1 MLMTNQPIVLIA
13 EDDQFLSRM
22 YATKLSGAGISVV
35 VAEDGKQALDAA
47 RKQKPGLVLLDILM
61 PKMDGFEV
69 LAELKKDPNLKDV
82 PVVLLT
88 NLSEVDDVARAKKL
102 GAAEYLIKA
111 HFLPSE
117 VLAVVRKYLTSI

>member
-1 MLMTNQPIVLIA
+1 MTNQPIVLIA

>member
-1 MLMTNQPIVLIA
+1 MPNKPIVLLA
-13 EDDQFLSRM
+13 EDDQFLRRM
-22 YATKLSGAGISVV
+22 YATKLSQANVSAVL
-35 VAEDGKQALDAA
+35 AEDGKQALDCA
-47 RKQKPGLVLLDILM
+47 RKQTPALIVLDILM

-69 LAELKKDPNLKDV
+69 LEELKKDPVLKDV

-88 NLSEVDDVARAKKL
+88 NLSEAEDISRAKKL

-117 VLAVVRKYLTSI
+117 VLSVVKKYIQK